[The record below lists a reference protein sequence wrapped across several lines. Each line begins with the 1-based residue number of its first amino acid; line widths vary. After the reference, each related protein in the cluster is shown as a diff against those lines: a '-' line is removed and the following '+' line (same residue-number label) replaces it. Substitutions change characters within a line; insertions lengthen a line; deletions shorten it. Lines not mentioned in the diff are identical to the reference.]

1 MSNKNYSKQSK
12 NSVIKNNTNKNFSE
26 LNSDLNL
33 ELQIEDTKE
42 QLELIQQDIH
52 ATKIHHSTISQIVS
66 DKVAKTVGSWKF
78 IIVQSCIIF
87 VWIMFNVNIPEN
99 GINIGNFLLK
109 PWDPYP
115 FIFLNLTLS
124 FQAAYTAPIIM
135 MSQNRQ
141 SEIDRENAEA
151 DYRVN
156 RESKMEVELI
166 KQELRRMHSKLL
178 KHQEIRDDMSIIA
191 KEIQTLKDILVK

>member
-1 MSNKNYSKQSK
+1 MSNKNYFNKIKPNKSNTGNSK
-12 NSVIKNNTNKNFSE
+12 TFSQ

-33 ELQIEDTKE
+33 ELQIEDTKD

-52 ATKIHHSTISQIVS
+52 ATKIHQSTFSQVIS
-66 DKVAKTVGSWKF
+66 DKVAKTVGSWNF
-78 IIVQSCIIF
+78 IIIQSCIIF
-87 VWIMFNVNIPEN
+87 IWIVINVNIPEN
-99 GINIGNFLLK
+99 GFNIGSFLLK

-178 KHQEIRDDMSIIA
+178 KHQEIREDMSIIA
-191 KEIQTLKDILVK
+191 KEIQILKDMLNK